1 LNEYL
6 NCNYCI
12 YKIHSKKT
20 NGFYIGSTCN
30 FDKRMKEHLKD
41 AKTKDL
47 LLYKCMREYKIENF
61 EFTILEQFYAETTD
75 EALQVEQNY
84 INYLNPNL
92 NMKSSYRIKL

>member
-1 LNEYL
+1 MNEYL

-20 NGFYIGSTCN
+20 NGFHIGSTCN

-47 LLYKCMREYKIENF
+47 LLYKCMRDYGIENF
-61 EFTILEQFYAETTD
+61 EFTILEHFYAETIAD
-75 EALQVEQNY
+75 ALKLEQYY
-84 INYLNPNL
+84 INKLNANL
-92 NMKSSYRIKL
+92 NMISSHKMKL